1 MKSAALRSVKNIDLF
16 PYRFAGRC
24 WLNLCRFGAAWGR
37 RVWLFLFLLCA
48 WLKENGRPV
57 FSTTRPLIERRERYR
72 CVRTRRRGRP
82 PGFQPTRG
90 PTEGE
95 RVKQLWAG
103 IDAGKAHHHCVVI
116 DSDGTQLLSRR
127 VANDEADLTTLVD
140 NVLEIADGGVVT
152 WAVDLNSG
160 GAGLLIA
167 LLAERDQL
175 LLYLP
180 GRIVYHAAAGYRGD
194 SKTDAKDAAIIA
206 DQARMRRDLHPMR
219 VDDEISVELKIL
231 TSRRTDLMRDRTR
244 SINRLR
250 ALLTGYFPALERA
263 LDVRNSTGG
272 LILLTGYQT
281 SDGLRKLG
289 HAKLERW
296 LRKRK
301 AYNASRLADTAIE
314 AANGQSVRVAGQD
327 VAASTVG
334 RLAHQILNLNTELR
348 ELDSSIEE
356 RFRRH
361 RHAKVIESMP
371 GFGPLLGAEF
381 LAATGGDVSAFGT
394 ADRLAGIS
402 GLAPVPRDSGRV
414 SGNLHRPRRYD
425 RRLLRTFYLS
435 AQLSIRHND
444 QSQVFYN
451 RKRAEGKRHTQ
462 AVLALARRRLNV
474 LWAMLRDNA
483 VYQPRPAIA
492 AA

>member
-1 MKSAALRSVKNIDLF
+1 M
-16 PYRFAGRC
+16 
-24 WLNLCRFGAAWGR
+24 
-37 RVWLFLFLLCA
+37 
-48 WLKENGRPV
+48 

-82 PGFQPTRG
+82 PGFQPTRP

-127 VANDEADLTTLVD
+127 VANDEADLTRLVD
-140 NVLEIADGGVVT
+140 NILDLADGGAVT

-167 LLAERDQL
+167 LLAERDQK

-244 SINRLR
+244 AINRLR

-263 LDVRNSTGG
+263 LDVRNSVGG
-272 LILLTGYQT
+272 LTLLTTYQT
-281 SDGLRKLG
+281 PDGLRKLG
-289 HAKLERW
+289 RTKLEAW
-296 LRKRK
+296 LRKKK

-314 AANGQSVRVAGQD
+314 AANVQLVRVAGQD

-348 ELDSSIEE
+348 ELDSAIEE

-361 RHAKVIESMP
+361 RHAEVIESMP
-371 GFGPLLGAEF
+371 GFGPLLGAEL
-381 LAATGGDVSAFGT
+381 LAATGGDVAAFGT

-414 SGNLHRPRRYD
+414 SGNLRRPRRYD
-425 RRLLRTFYLS
+425 RRLLRAFYLS
-435 AQLSIRHND
+435 AQLSIQHSA
-444 QSQVFYN
+444 QSQLFYD

-462 AVLALARRRLNV
+462 AILALARRRLNV
-474 LWAMLRDNA
+474 LWAMLRDDA
-483 VYQPRPAIA
+483 VYRQGPSIA
-492 AA
+492 SAG

>member
-1 MKSAALRSVKNIDLF
+1 MNSAALRPDEEHLF
-16 PYRFAGRC
+16 VPYRFAGRC

-82 PGFQPTRG
+82 PGFQPT
-90 PTEGE
+90 
-95 RVKQLWAG
+95 
-103 IDAGKAHHHCVVI
+103 
-116 DSDGTQLLSRR
+116 
-127 VANDEADLTTLVD
+127 
-140 NVLEIADGGVVT
+140 
-152 WAVDLNSG
+152 
-160 GAGLLIA
+160 
-167 LLAERDQL
+167 
-175 LLYLP
+175 
-180 GRIVYHAAAGYRGD
+180 
-194 SKTDAKDAAIIA
+194 
-206 DQARMRRDLHPMR
+206 
-219 VDDEISVELKIL
+219 
-231 TSRRTDLMRDRTR
+231 
-244 SINRLR
+244 
-250 ALLTGYFPALERA
+250 
-263 LDVRNSTGG
+263 
-272 LILLTGYQT
+272 
-281 SDGLRKLG
+281 RKLG